1 MKQKTKTILLGT
13 VVLGLLVGIVLAA
26 RWYQQEYQLA
36 VSTSFVMDTVVE
48 QKLYGR
54 NSQQA
59 VAEIERRLQQYEQ
72 QYSMYIEDS
81 QVSQI
86 NKNAGEKYTAVS
98 TECLELLERSIL
110 VSQEFDGLFD
120 ITIAPLTQLW
130 GISSEEPHVPLQE
143 EIDQAKALV
152 NYRDI
157 LIDGNQVMLRN
168 EGQAIDLGAVAKG
181 ASCDI
186 VREVA
191 AEYGIKTGYASIGGN
206 LVVLGDDPDGQPY
219 QFAIRDPQGDASE
232 YIATLSLTGKTM
244 ATTGGYERWFEQDG
258 KRYHHV
264 LDPRTGYPSESDLLS
279 VSVISEDGLLADC
292 LSTALFVEGKE
303 AALERMQREDY
314 QLVIVDTKGNIYY
327 SPSLEG
333 NLQPNSQNARGYQ
346 FTAYEGG
353 EES

>member
-98 TECLELLERSIL
+98 AECLELLERSIL

-130 GISSEEPHVPLQE
+130 GISSEDPHVPLQE

-168 EGQAIDLGAVAKG
+168 E
-181 ASCDI
+181 
-186 VREVA
+186 
-191 AEYGIKTGYASIGGN
+191 
-206 LVVLGDDPDGQPY
+206 
-219 QFAIRDPQGDASE
+219 
-232 YIATLSLTGKTM
+232 
-244 ATTGGYERWFEQDG
+244 
-258 KRYHHV
+258 
-264 LDPRTGYPSESDLLS
+264 
-279 VSVISEDGLLADC
+279 
-292 LSTALFVEGKE
+292 
-303 AALERMQREDY
+303 
-314 QLVIVDTKGNIYY
+314 
-327 SPSLEG
+327 
-333 NLQPNSQNARGYQ
+333 
-346 FTAYEGG
+346 
-353 EES
+353 